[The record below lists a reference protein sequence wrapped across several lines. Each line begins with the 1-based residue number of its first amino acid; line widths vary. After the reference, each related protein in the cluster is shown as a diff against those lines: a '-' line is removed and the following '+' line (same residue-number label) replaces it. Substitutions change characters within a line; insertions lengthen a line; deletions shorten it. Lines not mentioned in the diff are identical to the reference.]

1 MNAGCSFPSGKRET
15 KMAVFAASK
24 IQFKTINASYVG
36 CIAYLRTSNIRNSI
50 VPYAL
55 PKYTKEGV
63 GYC

>member
-1 MNAGCSFPSGKRET
+1 
-15 KMAVFAASK
+15 MAVFAASK